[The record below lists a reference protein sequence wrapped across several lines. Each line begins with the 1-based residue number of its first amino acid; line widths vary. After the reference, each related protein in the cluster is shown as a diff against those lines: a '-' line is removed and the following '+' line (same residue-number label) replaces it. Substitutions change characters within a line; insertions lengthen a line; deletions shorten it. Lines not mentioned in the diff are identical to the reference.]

1 MSKNITKFIDKVKE
15 NSWIQ
20 AYGAVNA
27 KDQRSMN
34 FSYYWT

>member
-1 MSKNITKFIDKVKE
+1 MLKKITKFIDKIKE
-15 NSWIQ
+15 NSWIR

-27 KDQRSMN
+27 KDQRSVY